1 MNRRIRNILAV
12 AALLPVMAMAQAPD
26 SIAWR
31 DVFTDSLLVEL
42 IETAL
47 DNNADLNTAML
58 NVQQADAALRTARLS
73 HLPEV
78 SLGVEGS
85 ASKTKGISASY
96 TYNVPLTMQWEAD
109 IAGRIKGKK
118 RAALAA
124 YMSATQ
130 AEQAVRLQLICT
142 VASHYYTLLMMDR
155 QLAITRQ
162 SIDVARQTVEVM
174 EAMKEVGMQN
184 EAAVSQAHVAWLNVA
199 ASENNLLRQMRSTE
213 NALAVVLGEQG
224 DSICRADNWD
234 VTLPIDAN
242 AAYPVFCLAW
252 RPDVRMAEYALK
264 EQVAGVDV
272 AKAAFYPSLNIS
284 ASLGWTNNLGQ
295 IVNPGQMLLN
305 AIGSL
310 VQPLFNKG
318 ENRANLRIAQARQQQ
333 ALVAF
338 NQSLLVAGTELR
350 DALDACRLSH
360 QRLQLREQEV
370 NTAQRAYDVTI
381 ELMKNSSSTYLEV
394 LIAQDAL
401 LQSRL
406 ALASDRLDLIQGQI
420 NLFKAVGGNL
430 AVAVSTGNHDK

>member
-1 MNRRIRNILAV
+1 MNRSFMIIFAV
-12 AALLPVMAMAQAPD
+12 AVLWPVMAVAQVPD
-26 SIAWR
+26 STSWR
-31 DVFTDSLLVEL
+31 NVFSDSLLVEL

-47 DNNADLNTAML
+47 ENNADLNTAML
-58 NVQQADAALRTARLS
+58 NVQQADAVLGAARLA

-78 SLGVEGS
+78 SIGVEGG
-85 ASKTKGISASY
+85 ASKTKGSSASY

-109 IAGRIKGKK
+109 IAGRIKGEK

-124 YMSATQ
+124 YMSATK
-130 AEQAVRLQLICT
+130 AEQAVRLQLISS
-142 VASHYYTLLMMDR
+142 VASHYYTLLMMDE

-162 SIDVARQTVEVM
+162 SIEVARQTVEVM

-184 EAAVSQAHVAWLNVA
+184 EAAVTQARVAWLNIA
-199 ASENNLLRQMRSTE
+199 ASENNLLRQIRSTE
-213 NALAVVLGEQG
+213 NALAVVLGEQR
-224 DSICRADNWD
+224 DSIARADS
-234 VTLPIDAN
+234 VHMTLPIDGN
-242 AAYPVFCLAW
+242 AVYPVFCLAW

-264 EQVAGVDV
+264 EEVAGVDV

-318 ENRANLRIAQARQQQ
+318 KNRANLRIAEARQQQ

-338 NQSLLVAGTELR
+338 NQALLVAGTELK
-350 DALDACRLSH
+350 DALDAYRLSQ

-394 LIAQDAL
+394 LTAQDAL

-430 AVAVSTGNHDK
+430 SVAVSANNEDE

>member
-1 MNRRIRNILAV
+1 MNRKIMNILVV
-12 AALLPVMAMAQAPD
+12 AALLPGMAVAQASD
-26 SIAWR
+26 SNSWR
-31 DVFTDSLLVEL
+31 DVFTDSLLVKL
-42 IETAL
+42 IESAL
-47 DNNADLNTAML
+47 DNNADLNTAVL
-58 NVQQADAALRTARLS
+58 NVQQADAALRASRQS

-78 SLGVEGS
+78 NISLEGGV
-85 ASKTKGISASY
+85 SKTKGSSVSY
-96 TYNVPLTMQWEAD
+96 SYNVPLTMQWEAD
-109 IAGRIKGKK
+109 IAGRIKGEK

-124 YMSATQ
+124 YMSVTE
-130 AEQAVRLQLICT
+130 AEHAVRLQLISS
-142 VASHYYTLLMMDR
+142 VASHYYTLLMMDE

-162 SIDVARQTVEVM
+162 SIEVARQTVEVM

-184 EAAVSQAHVAWLNVA
+184 EAAVNQARVAWLNIV
-199 ASENNLLRQMRSTE
+199 ASENSLLQQIRSAE
-213 NALAVVLGEQG
+213 NTLAVVLGEQM
-224 DSICRADNWD
+224 DSISRADNWD
-234 VTLPIDAN
+234 ITLPIDGN
-242 AAYPVFCLAW
+242 AVYPVFCLAW

-295 IVNPGQMLLN
+295 IINPGQMLLN

-318 ENRANLRIAQARQQQ
+318 KNRANLRIAEARQQQ

-338 NQSLLVAGTELR
+338 NQSLLVAGSELK
-350 DALDACRLSH
+350 DALDACRLSS
-360 QRLQLREQEV
+360 QRLQLRHQEV
-370 NTAQRAYDVTI
+370 IAAQRAHEVTI

-394 LIAQDAL
+394 LTAQEAL

-430 AVAVSTGNHDK
+430 SVAVPADDQDE

>member
-1 MNRRIRNILAV
+1 MNRSIIIILAV
-12 AALLPVMAMAQAPD
+12 VALWPSSATAQAPD
-26 SIAWR
+26 STSWR
-31 DVFTDSLLVEL
+31 NVFSDSLLVEL

-47 DNNADLNTAML
+47 KNNADLNTAML
-58 NVQQADAALRTARLS
+58 NVQQADAALGAARQA

-78 SLGVEGS
+78 NIGVEGGV
-85 ASKTKGISASY
+85 SKTKGSSASY

-109 IAGRIKGKK
+109 IAGRIKGEK
-118 RAALAA
+118 RAAVAA
-124 YMSATQ
+124 YMNATE
-130 AEQAVRLQLICT
+130 AEQAVRLNIIAS
-142 VASHYYTLLMMDR
+142 VASHYYTLLMMDD

-162 SIDVARQTVEVM
+162 SVKVAQQTVEVM

-184 EAAVSQAHVAWLNVA
+184 EAAVSQARVAWMNIA
-199 ASENNLLRQMRSTE
+199 ASETSLLQQIRATE
-213 NALAVVLGEQG
+213 NALAVVLGEQR
-224 DSICRADNWD
+224 DSISRADSWD
-234 VTLPIDAN
+234 VMLPIDGN
-242 AAYPVFCLAW
+242 AVYPVFCLAW

-264 EQVAGVDV
+264 EEVAGIDV

-284 ASLGWTNNLGQ
+284 ASLGWTNNLDQ

-318 ENRANLRIAQARQQQ
+318 KNRANMRIAEARQQQ

-338 NQSLLVAGTELR
+338 NQALLVAGTELK
-350 DALDACRLSH
+350 DALNACRLSQ
-360 QRLQLREQEV
+360 QRLEMREREV
-370 NTAQRAYDVTI
+370 KTAQRAYDVTI

-394 LIAQDAL
+394 LTAQDAL

-420 NLFKAVGGNL
+420 NLFKAIGGDL
-430 AVAVSTGNHDK
+430 SVAVPTGNQVE

>member
-1 MNRRIRNILAV
+1 MNRKIMNILVV
-12 AALLPVMAMAQAPD
+12 AALLPGMAVAQASD
-26 SIAWR
+26 SNSWR
-31 DVFTDSLLVEL
+31 DVFTDSLLVKL
-42 IETAL
+42 IESAL
-47 DNNADLNTAML
+47 DNNADLNTAVL
-58 NVQQADAALRTARLS
+58 NVQQADAALRAARQS

-78 SLGVEGS
+78 NISLEGGV
-85 ASKTKGISASY
+85 SKTKGSSVSY
-96 TYNVPLTMQWEAD
+96 SYNVPLTMQWEAD
-109 IAGRIKGKK
+109 IAGRIKGEK

-124 YMSATQ
+124 YMSVTE
-130 AEQAVRLQLICT
+130 AEHAVRLQLISS
-142 VASHYYTLLMMDR
+142 VASHYYTLLMMDE

-162 SIDVARQTVEVM
+162 SIEVARQTVEVM

-184 EAAVSQAHVAWLNVA
+184 EAAVNQARVAWLNIV
-199 ASENNLLRQMRSTE
+199 ASENSLLQQIRSAE
-213 NALAVVLGEQG
+213 NTLAVVLGEQM
-224 DSICRADNWD
+224 DSISRADNWD
-234 VTLPIDAN
+234 ITLPIDGN
-242 AAYPVFCLAW
+242 AVYPVFCLAW

-295 IVNPGQMLLN
+295 IINPGQMLLN

-318 ENRANLRIAQARQQQ
+318 KNRANLRIAEARQQQ

-338 NQSLLVAGTELR
+338 NQSLLVAGSELK
-350 DALDACRLSH
+350 DALDACRLSS
-360 QRLQLREQEV
+360 QRLQLRHQEV
-370 NTAQRAYDVTI
+370 IAAQRAHEVTI

-394 LIAQDAL
+394 LTAQEAL

-430 AVAVSTGNHDK
+430 SVAVPADDQDE

>member
-1 MNRRIRNILAV
+1 MIIFAV
-12 AALLPVMAMAQAPD
+12 AVLWPVMAVAQAPD
-26 SIAWR
+26 SASWR
-31 DVFTDSLLVEL
+31 NVFSDSLLVEL

-47 DNNADLNTAML
+47 ENNADLNTAML
-58 NVQQADAALRTARLS
+58 NVQQADAALGAARLS
-73 HLPEV
+73 HLPEA
-78 SLGVEGS
+78 SIGVEGGV
-85 ASKTKGISASY
+85 SKTKGSSASY
-96 TYNVPLTMQWEAD
+96 TYNMPLTMQWEAD
-109 IAGRIKGKK
+109 IAGRIKGEK

-124 YMSATQ
+124 YMSATE
-130 AEQAVRLQLICT
+130 AKQAVRLQLISS
-142 VASHYYTLLMMDR
+142 VASHYYMLLMMDE

-162 SIDVARQTVEVM
+162 SIEVARQTVEVM
-174 EAMKEVGMQN
+174 EAMKDVGMQN
-184 EAAVSQAHVAWLNVA
+184 EAAVSQARVAWLNIA
-199 ASENNLLRQMRSTE
+199 TSENNLLRQIRSTE
-213 NALAVVLGEQG
+213 NALAVVLGEQR
-224 DSICRADNWD
+224 DSIARAGSWNM
-234 VTLPIDAN
+234 TLPIDGN

-264 EQVAGVDV
+264 EEVAGVDV

-295 IVNPGQMLLN
+295 IINPGQMLLN

-318 ENRANLRIAQARQQQ
+318 KNRANLRIAEARQQQ

-338 NQSLLVAGTELR
+338 NQALLVAGTELK
-350 DALDACRLSH
+350 DALDACRLSQ

-381 ELMKNSSSTYLEV
+381 ELMRNSSSTYLEV
-394 LIAQDAL
+394 LTAQDAL

-420 NLFKAVGGNL
+420 NLFKAVGGNTS
-430 AVAVSTGNHDK
+430 VAVIDEDKN

>member
-1 MNRRIRNILAV
+1 MNRRIMIIFAV
-12 AALLPVMAMAQAPD
+12 AVLWPVMAVALAPD
-26 SIAWR
+26 STSWR
-31 DVFTDSLLVEL
+31 NVFTDSLLVKL

-47 DNNADLNTAML
+47 DNNADLNIAML
-58 NVQQADAALRTARLS
+58 NVQQADAALGAARLS
-73 HLPEV
+73 HLPEA
-78 SLGVEGS
+78 SIGVEGG
-85 ASKTKGISASY
+85 ASKTKGSSASY

-109 IAGRIKGKK
+109 IAGRIKGEK
-118 RAALAA
+118 RAALAV
-124 YMSATQ
+124 YMSATE
-130 AEQAVRLQLICT
+130 AEQAVKLNIISS
-142 VASHYYTLLMMDR
+142 VASHYYTLLMMDD

-162 SIDVARQTVEVM
+162 SIKVVQQTVEVM

-184 EAAVSQAHVAWLNVA
+184 EAAVSQARVAWLNIA
-199 ASENNLLRQMRSTE
+199 ASENNLLRQIRSTE
-213 NALAVVLGEQG
+213 NALAVVLGEQR
-224 DSICRADNWD
+224 DSIARAGSWD
-234 VTLPIDAN
+234 MTLPIDGN
-242 AAYPVFCLAW
+242 AVYPVFCLAW

-264 EQVAGVDV
+264 EDVAGVDV

-295 IVNPGQMLLN
+295 IINPGQILMN

-318 ENRANLRIAQARQQQ
+318 KNRANLRIAEARQQQ

-338 NQSLLVAGTELR
+338 NQALLVAGTELK
-350 DALDACRLSH
+350 DALDACRLSQ

-394 LIAQDAL
+394 LTAQDAL

-430 AVAVSTGNHDK
+430 SVAVSTNNEDE